1 MNTQLEALIRETIYA
16 IIHKVK
22 GTLDLFTGLEFLY
35 YLHAKKTVVD
45 LKAEKLRLE
54 IALLKSQLPQPQP
67 KPSEGEKG
75 TS

>member
-16 IIHKVK
+16 IIYKVK
-22 GTLDLFTGLEFLY
+22 GMLDLFTGLEFLY